1 MKFVQAVAYH
11 SCLNIIATTCKY
23 VSFTG
28 PVICLGIS
36 CLISNEWSKDYR
48 VWNEEWS
55 DGVLLN
61 LQTFQQF
68 HVSFL
73 ELICK
78 SQSLHPRLGATCV
91 RSLVFSQR
99 VTQWVHRLRIT
110 AATKNLTFSHKP
122 RRSDFLKAPHMDH
135 NEARARTRP
144 SLQRAAKPSVLAAN
158 DGT

>member
-1 MKFVQAVAYH
+1 MAEISLSPCAKFQPCLLTVINILGQEILPEWGLVKFVQAVAYH

-91 RSLVFSQR
+91 RSLVFSQW
-99 VTQWVHRLRIT
+99 VTQCVSPWTENHRRDKKSYVF
-110 AATKNLTFSHKP
+110 A
-122 RRSDFLKAPHMDH
+122 
-135 NEARARTRP
+135 
-144 SLQRAAKPSVLAAN
+144 
-158 DGT
+158 